1 MNRKVILIENRP
13 TRQKIYLPNQEKD
26 QEKLLKI
33 HFLTHYSND
42 IKNDLNKK
50 DFNFLLGFDLIMIHR
65 SFLNELSN
73 GSAVNA
79 IVKLCEQHQ
88 KDLIYFSGGISAS
101 SFIQQDEFNF
111 LLINSKDFYA
121 NLLDFLDG
129 YYNGEIENL
138 LELKYGKTWK
148 LTYLLRLREF
158 KKLEQQGEEI
168 DVKSQREMN
177 ELFAG
182 DELVDLDRTIDLIMK
197 EI

>member
-26 QEKLLKI
+26 QEKLLKM

-158 KKLEQQGEEI
+158 KKLERQGEEI

>member
-1 MNRKVILIENRP
+1 MNKKVILIENRP
-13 TRQKIYLPNQEKD
+13 SRQKIYLPNQEKD
-26 QEKLLKI
+26 QEKLLKMD
-33 HFLTHYSND
+33 FLTHYSND
-42 IKNDLNKK
+42 IKNDLNNK

-79 IVKLCEQHQ
+79 IVKFCEQHQ

-121 NLLDFLDG
+121 NLLGFLDG

-158 KKLEQQGEEI
+158 EKLNELEEEF
-168 DVKSQREMN
+168 DVKSQREMS
-177 ELFAG
+177 ELFTN
-182 DELVDLDRTIDLIMK
+182 DEMNNLDGTIDFIMK

>member
-26 QEKLLKI
+26 QEKLLKM

-158 KKLEQQGEEI
+158 KKLEWQGEEI

>member
-26 QEKLLKI
+26 QEKLLKM

-79 IVKLCEQHQ
+79 IVKFCEQHQ

-158 KKLEQQGEEI
+158 KKLEWQGEEI

-177 ELFAG
+177 ELFAD

>member
-26 QEKLLKI
+26 QEKLLKM

-158 KKLEQQGEEI
+158 KKLEWQGEEI

-177 ELFAG
+177 ELFAD